1 MSAVRPRA
9 AAFKVAFAR
18 GFALICCVGVSS
30 AACAKKP
37 EPAAPVSQA
46 DWTLARAELAKMR
59 NETPSEPYVELIR
72 VSLREP
78 RTGKV
83 IEGRGAVAVDPRRAM
98 RLVLLGPGGRTALDV
113 WVTRDAWRFSVPAL
127 ELTRRGDAEKPTYDV
142 PIGFFRWWFL
152 EPLDGRLL
160 SIAPDR
166 GSGRLF
172 VLRDGPATVTL
183 QDLPRDGRDSDRPTR
198 TAGPASFRHFVAVRR
213 EAAEAPAS
221 REMDV
226 DRLEWV
232 ARAVRPGPGD
242 RAFYTQRSTGLQIE
256 IQVEA
261 LSDQSPDPAAFVDPD
276 ARGLA
281 L

>member
-1 MSAVRPRA
+1 MRRTA
-9 AAFKVAFAR
+9 AALA
-18 GFALICCVGVSS
+18 ALVL
-30 AACAKKP
+30 AANAGCSRKP
-37 EPAAPVSQA
+37 VPVVPVSQA
-46 DWTLARAELAKMR
+46 DWTHARAELAKMR
-59 NETPSEPYVELIR
+59 SDTPREPYVELIR
-72 VSLREP
+72 VALREP

-98 RLVLLGPGGRTALDV
+98 RLVLIGPGGRTALDV
-113 WVTRDAWRFSVPAL
+113 WVTHDAWRFSVPAL
-127 ELTRRGDAEKPTYDV
+127 DLTRRGDDGKRTYDV
-142 PIGFFRWWFL
+142 PVGFFRWWFL

-166 GSGRLF
+166 RGGRVF
-172 VLRDGPATVTL
+172 VLRDGRATVTL
-183 QDLPRDGRDSDRPTR
+183 HDLPHRAARASGPS
-198 TAGPASFRHFVAVRR
+198 TARHFVAVRR
-213 EAAEAPAS
+213 EAIDAGDAS
-221 REMDV
+221 GEMDV

-232 ARAVRPGPGD
+232 ARAVRPGAGD